1 MIMSLEEKKQ
11 EVIEDFS
18 VYDEWLDKYEYLI
31 ELGKTLEAYPE
42 EEKTEDKLIKGC
54 QSRVWLDYELKDG
67 KLYFRADSD
76 AIITKGII
84 SLLLSVYSGRTPSE
98 IAADDFDF
106 VEKIGLKENLSPT
119 RANGLV
125 SMIDTIKWIANDA
138 AAKEQMAGQAG
149 HDENTQAGHDEN
161 TQAGH
166 DENTQAGHDGAVIPG
181 STGNPSKDVLSAED
195 VAALQP
201 LYADVI
207 LALKQVYDPEIP
219 VNIYD
224 LGLIYELNIDKDR
237 KVSIVMTFTAPNCP
251 MADEVMHEVE
261 DCVKRVPGVTGCS
274 IELTF
279 EPVWDRSMLSEEA
292 RVDLGLDYEEDDYGK
307 LS

>member
-1 MIMSLEEKKQ
+1 MSLEDKKQ
-11 EVIEDFS
+11 AVIEEFS
-18 VYDEWLDKYEYLI
+18 MYDEWLDKYEYLI
-31 ELGKTLEAYPE
+31 ELGKALEAYPE
-42 EEKTEDKLIKGC
+42 EQKTEEKLIKGC
-54 QSRVWLDYELKDG
+54 QSRVWLDYEMKDG

-84 SLLLSVYSGRTPSE
+84 SLLISVYSGRTPAE
-98 IAADDFDF
+98 IAADDFGF
-106 VEKIGLKENLSPT
+106 VDQIGLKENLSPT

-125 SMIDTIKWIANDA
+125 SMIDTIKWVANEMA
-138 AAKEQMAGQAG
+138 EKEKMAGQAG
-149 HDENTQAGHDEN
+149 HDEKSQVGHD
-161 TQAGH
+161 
-166 DENTQAGHDGAVIPG
+166 DVVIPG
-181 STGNPSKDVLSAED
+181 STGNLSENVLTAED

-261 DCVKRVPGVTGCS
+261 DSVKRVPGVTGCS

-292 RVDLGLDYEEDDYGK
+292 RVDLGLDYEEDEYGK